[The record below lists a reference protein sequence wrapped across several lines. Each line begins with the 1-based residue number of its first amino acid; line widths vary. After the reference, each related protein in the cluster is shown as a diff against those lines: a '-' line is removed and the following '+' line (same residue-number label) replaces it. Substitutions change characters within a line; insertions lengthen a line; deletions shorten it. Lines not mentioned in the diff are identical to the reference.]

1 VSEERGVQGTQV
13 GGGKPLRW
21 LVTGSGG
28 MLGCDLVAA
37 LAGCGEDV
45 IGLSRKEL
53 DVTDEVAVAAV
64 LADARPDVVV
74 NCAAWTAVDDA
85 ESHQDEALAV
95 NSTGAAHVAA
105 AIAAGCAAPGC
116 RLVHLSTDYVFAGD
130 ATVPYAEHDVPG
142 PRTAYG
148 RTKLAGEQAARGLL
162 PQAGY
167 VVRTAW
173 LYGAHGPNFVRTMI
187 RLERERPG
195 VDVVADQRG
204 QPTWTADVARQVIAL
219 AGSRAPAGVYHAT
232 SSGVATWFDLA
243 REVFLLLGAD
253 PDRVRATSTSAFPRP
268 APRPPYSVLGH
279 DAWATV
285 GLQPIGDWRLSL
297 RSAFPTLLQELP

>member
-1 VSEERGVQGTQV
+1 MVSQRR
-13 GGGKPLRW
+13 RW

-28 MLGCDLVAA
+28 MLGYDLVAA

-53 DVTDEVAVAAV
+53 DVTGEATVAAA
-64 LADARPDVVV
+64 LADCRPDVVV

-85 ESHQDEALAV
+85 EAHEDDALAV
-95 NSTGAAHVAA
+95 NGTGAAHVAA
-105 AIAAGCAAPGC
+105 AIAAGNAAPGC
-116 RLVHLSTDYVFAGD
+116 RLVQMSSDYVFGGD
-130 ATVPYAEHDVPG
+130 AAVPYAEDDATG

-148 RTKLAGEQAARGLL
+148 RTKLAGEQAVRGLL
-162 PQAGY
+162 PQAGS

-173 LYGAHGPNFVRTMI
+173 LYGAHGPNFDATMI
-187 RLERERPG
+187 KLESARPV

-219 AGSRAPAGVYHAT
+219 VTSGAPAGIYHAT
-232 SSGVATWFDLA
+232 SSGEATWFELA

-253 PDRVRATSTSAFPRP
+253 PDRVRPTTTEAFPRP
-268 APRPPYSVLGH
+268 APRPAYSVLGH
-279 DAWATV
+279 DAWAAV
-285 GLQPIGDWRLSL
+285 GLQPIADWRVSL
-297 RSAFPTLLQELP
+297 RRAFPALTAAVPAR